1 MRYLQTIDLRDA
13 NDDNRVSEQQ
23 RVLDQITAI
32 SGSMGQHPWS
42 DEHDLQTL
50 LLRYED
56 TSWGFRAG

>member
-13 NDDNRVSEQQ
+13 TDSDVSEQQ

-32 SGSMGQHPWS
+32 SGALSQHPWS
-42 DEHDLQTL
+42 DEHDLQSL